1 VSSVKY
7 GSSAHNGLRPLTLA
21 VGRGQACARLTSVLA
36 RDHRADFVC
45 WPECSR
51 GCLCRLPSITRF
63 LVVGQTSPLT
73 LHNVIPSICA
83 SFALIAAIYALGCH
97 VSSRL
102 FTYSSA
108 SRASILAK
116 PHDYKVSPPL
126 SNPSSLL
133 PDHITRL
140 GIPEHTSAQSHRPL
154 TLAVGWWCRK
164 AQDQNLCPPS
174 QGGLVRWLECS

>member
-1 VSSVKY
+1 MSSVKH

-21 VGRGQACARLTSVLA
+21 VGRGQACARSTPVLA

-83 SFALIAAIYALGCH
+83 SFALIAAINAVPCIFQIIHIFFRVTCLNSRQAPRLQSLAAAFKSLFP
-97 VSSRL
+97 SS
-102 FTYSSA
+102 SSHHETWD
-108 SRASILAK
+108 SRAYQRTK
-116 PHDYKVSPPL
+116 
-126 SNPSSLL
+126 
-133 PDHITRL
+133 
-140 GIPEHTSAQSHRPL
+140 
-154 TLAVGWWCRK
+154 
-164 AQDQNLCPPS
+164 PPS
-174 QGGLVRWLECS
+174 IDSRSRTVV